1 MEKKVKF
8 AKFIEPEKVEEIARE
23 VSVPITP
30 LLRSIGGEIFK
41 ILDEGNSTVT
51 ISVDSEPREID
62 RVFISEILMYDKNG
76 VVSALKLLK
85 KVCKCHTTIN
95 GGCED
100 TCPFYGGEIDGSE
113 KCKLVDPPA
122 DWVIVDEEIW
132 RPIR

>member
-41 ILDEGNSTVT
+41 ILDEGSSTVT

-62 RVFISEILMYDKNG
+62 RVFISEILMYDKSE
-76 VVSALKLLK
+76 VISALKLMK

-100 TCPFYGGEIDGSE
+100 TCPFYGETDRDGN
-113 KCKLVDPPA
+113 CKLLNPPS

>member
-8 AKFIEPEKVEEIARE
+8 AKFIEPEKIEEIARE
-23 VSVPITP
+23 VPVPITP

-41 ILDEGNSTVT
+41 ILDEGSSTVT

-62 RVFISEILMYDKNG
+62 RVFISEILMYDKNE
-76 VVSALKLLK
+76 VISALKLMK

-100 TCPFYGGEIDGSE
+100 ACPFYGDADCDGN
-113 KCKLVDPPA
+113 CKLLKVPS